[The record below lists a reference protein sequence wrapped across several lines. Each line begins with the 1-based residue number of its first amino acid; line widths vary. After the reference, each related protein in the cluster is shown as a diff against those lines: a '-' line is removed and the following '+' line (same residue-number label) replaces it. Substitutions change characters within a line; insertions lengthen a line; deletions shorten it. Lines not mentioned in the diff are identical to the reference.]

1 MNRKLMAA
9 ALGALLFTGGCY
21 STTYVNKAVP
31 VSPVKAERMQVEQKM
46 DFFWWGLAGTA
57 EINIEQ
63 VCGGRTASRI
73 NTQHTFVN
81 ALLAVVT
88 LGIYVPRTAF
98 ITCSETGGQ
107 ST

>member
-1 MNRKLMAA
+1 MKRNLIAA
-9 ALGALLFTGGCY
+9 ALTALLFAGGCY

-31 VSPVKAERMQVEQKM
+31 VSPVKADQKLEQKM

-57 EINIEQ
+57 EINIGQ
-63 VCGGRTASRI
+63 VCGGRSAARI

-81 ALLAVVT
+81 ALLGVVT

-98 ITCSETGGQ
+98 ITCGEPGGQ
-107 ST
+107 PT

>member
-1 MNRKLMAA
+1 MKRKLMVA
-9 ALGALLFTGGCY
+9 ALTALMFTGGCY

-31 VSPVKAERMQVEQKM
+31 VSPVKAEQKRVEQKM

-57 EINIEQ
+57 EINIGQ
-63 VCGGRTASRI
+63 VCGGRGASRI

-81 ALLAVVT
+81 ALLGAVT

-98 ITCSETGGQ
+98 ITCSEAGGQ